1 MKDATKHIII
11 MAALLALAVSCSKET
26 GGAVDPALGTDM
38 PISFVASLG
47 TEDTPTKGLAPMTDQ
62 TLETFGLFT
71 AYSPDGTTSPD
82 GTASPDGTTSPD
94 GNAPAAADWTYM
106 VNTPYRRNSLNGTYD
121 TAPARYWPVAG
132 NMTFLAV
139 APYDR
144 HITESMDFSTQDG
157 WPSLYWSPD
166 SDPKKQIDLCV
177 AVNPRQTRQT
187 EVPLAFHHATAQISF
202 AANYVEL
209 EPFQFIIIDRISL
222 TNIIGGKRM
231 TINETA
237 PYVEWEPDAG
247 LPRDAVY
254 ELSRAGGHL
263 NDERL
268 PLSVDE
274 PRGTEITTEAGRLF
288 LVPQTYD
295 AASSDIE
302 LKVEYTLYY
311 QNTDTH
317 GPVET
322 VGRFEMETVMPR
334 CEWKPDTRYRYV
346 LNIYDITMEVSPLS
360 VSVYEDKRAAYYAM
374 VCSFQLPSDTKT
386 IGTEYPL
393 SVTVGPEE
401 VTETNKEVDWSVDG
415 VSLQDMRNYPDR
427 ADVKAL
433 PVLLEYR
440 DSDGQTV
447 LDPSGISG
455 TDTQKVWVVCKK
467 IGTANIK
474 ARTRHAA
481 TDSNHKEAVMELKV
495 VGKGASI
502 DPYGTEEY
510 DWTE

>member
-11 MAALLALAVSCSKET
+11 LAALLALTVSCSKET
-26 GGAVDPALGTDM
+26 GGAVEPAIGTDI

-47 TEDTPTKGLAPMTDQ
+47 TEDTPTKGSAPMTDQ

-71 AYSPDGTTSPD
+71 AYSPDGD
-82 GTASPDGTTSPD
+82 ASAD

-106 VNTPYRRNSLNGTYD
+106 VNTPYRRNSLTGTFD

-144 HITESMDFSTQDG
+144 HISESMDFSSG
-157 WPSLYWSPD
+157 SGYPSLFWSPD

-177 AVNPRQTRQT
+177 AVNPRQTKQT

-231 TINETA
+231 TITETA

-247 LPRDAVY
+247 LPKDATY

-268 PLSVDE
+268 PLSVDA

-302 LKVEYTLYY
+302 LKVDYTLYY

-317 GPVET
+317 GPLEIV
-322 VGRFEMETVMPR
+322 RQFSMEAVMPR

-346 LNIYDITMEVSPLS
+346 LNIYDITEEVGPMS

-401 VTETNKEVDWSVDG
+401 VTPTNKEVDWSVDG
-415 VSLQDMRNYPDR
+415 VSLQDMYNYPDR
-427 ADVKAL
+427 DDVKAL
-433 PVLLEYR
+433 PVLLQYR
-440 DSDGQTV
+440 DSDGNV
-447 LDPSGISG
+447 LDPTGIRE
-455 TDTQKVWVVCKK
+455 TATHEVWVVCKK

>member
-1 MKDATKHIII
+1 MKYATKHIII
-11 MAALLALAVSCSKET
+11 LAALLALTVSCSKET
-26 GGAVDPALGTDM
+26 GGAAGPAPGTDV

-47 TEDTPTKGLAPMTDQ
+47 TEDAPTKGAAAMTDL

-71 AYSPDGTTSPD
+71 AYSPDG
-82 GTASPDGTTSPD
+82 GAS
-94 GNAPAAADWTYM
+94 AAKDWTYM
-106 VNTPYRRNSLNGTYD
+106 VNTPYRRNSLNGTFD
-121 TAPARYWPVAG
+121 TSPARYWPVAG
-132 NMTFLAV
+132 NMTFLAL

-144 HITESMDFSTQDG
+144 HVTGSMDFSTQDG
-157 WPSLYWSPD
+157 RPSLFWSPD
-166 SDPKKQIDLCV
+166 ADPKKQIDLCV
-177 AVNPRQTRQT
+177 AVNPRQTKQT
-187 EVPLAFHHATAQISF
+187 EVPLAFHHATAQIYF

-231 TINETA
+231 TVTETA

-247 LPRDAVY
+247 LPRDADY
-254 ELSRAGGHL
+254 ELSRTGGHL

-268 PLSVDE
+268 PLSVDS
-274 PRGTEITTEAGRLF
+274 PRGTEVTTEAGHLF
-288 LVPQTYD
+288 LVPQTYE

-322 VGRFEMETVMPR
+322 VRQFSMETVMPR
-334 CEWKPDTRYRYV
+334 CEWKPDTRYRF
-346 LNIYDITMEVSPLS
+346 LLTIYDITMEVSPLS
-360 VSVYEDKRAAYYAM
+360 VSVYEDRRAAYYAM
-374 VCSFQLPSDTKT
+374 VCSFQLPSDTRT
-386 IGTEYPL
+386 VGTEYPL

-401 VTETNKEVDWSVDG
+401 VTETNREVDWSVNG

-427 ADVKAL
+427 DDVKAL
-433 PVLLEYR
+433 PVLLQYR
-440 DSDGQTV
+440 DGDGNV
-447 LDPSGISG
+447 LDPSVISG
-455 TDTQKVWVVCKK
+455 TDTQEVWVVCKK

-502 DPYGTEEY
+502 DPYGTEDY
-510 DWTE
+510 DWND